1 MKKHLLIII
10 LLIFTGTLFCQS
22 KTDSALTF
30 INKKDFKKA
39 VDVADR
45 LIKMDSTDQALK
57 ILINITSNDSTD
69 KSAYD
74 LIGDIY
80 NGMKVYV
87 LALQNYR
94 QAEKLDSTD
103 VAVKFKIA
111 SILERQQKYTDAA
124 NKYLQVIA
132 IDSNYAKAY
141 LKLGELLY
149 YAKQY
154 PNAAFYL
161 AHYLKTNPK
170 DYNVYL
176 YSANSFYLMRNFAKA
191 AEMATDGLQNFPDK
205 TDLKKIAALSYAE
218 MQKFDDAVKYL
229 NTLPDSLIT
238 AEEFARIG
246 REFQAGK
253 QDSMAVIYYKK
264 ALAKDSTLSNLDES
278 VANIYLT
285 DGKYDQAIPYYE
297 KRIKAD
303 STSVSSFV
311 NKALCYIELKGYNDA
326 RIALLNAVHLKN
338 DYMPSLLWL
347 ARTYRYMD
355 SLQTARKVY
364 ENIVQVADTNH
375 SEYQTELSE
384 SYGFF
389 GYLDLLK
396 KRYKP
401 AIEDLNT
408 SLKYAPVSWQY
419 HLWLAQAFALN
430 GQKHE
435 AIKEYKLVLSLNP
448 KNADALKGL
457 KLLGS

>member
-1 MKKHLLIII
+1 MKKYLLVVL
-10 LLIFTGTLFCQS
+10 LLIFSGTLFCQS
-22 KTDSALTF
+22 RTDSAFAF
-30 INKKDFKKA
+30 IQKKDFKNA
-39 VDVADR
+39 VNVAGR
-45 LIKMDSTDQALK
+45 LVKMDSTDQALK
-57 ILINITSNDSTD
+57 ILVAITSNDSTD
-69 KSAYD
+69 KKAYD
-74 LIGDIY
+74 LLGDVY

-103 VAVKFKIA
+103 VSVKFKIG
-111 SILERQQKYTDAA
+111 SILERQEKYTDAA
-124 NKYLQVIA
+124 NKYLQIIA
-132 IDSNYAKAY
+132 IDSNYAEAY

-176 YSANSFYLMRNFAKA
+176 YSANSFYLMRNFPKA
-191 AEMATDGLQNFPDK
+191 AEMATDGLQKFPDK
-205 TDLKKIAALSYAE
+205 TFLKKIAALSYAE
-218 MQKFDDAVKYL
+218 MQKYDDAAKLL

-238 AEEFARIG
+238 AGEFSKIG

-264 ALAKDSTLSNLDES
+264 ALAKDSTLTNLDES
-278 VANIYLT
+278 IANIYLT
-285 DGKYDQAIPYYE
+285 DGKYDLAIPYYD
-297 KRIKAD
+297 KKIKAD

-326 RIALLNAVHLKN
+326 RIALLNAVRLKDN
-338 DYMPSLLWL
+338 YMPSLLWL
-347 ARTYRYMD
+347 ARNYRYMD
-355 SLQTARKVY
+355 SLQAARKVY

-375 SEYQTELSE
+375 TEYSTELSE

-396 KRYKP
+396 KKYKT
-401 AIEDLNT
+401 AIEDLKN
-408 SLKYAPVSWQY
+408 SLKYAPDSWQY
-419 HLWLAQAFALN
+419 HLWLAQAFALD

-435 AIKEYKLVLSLNP
+435 AIKEYKLVLSLDP
-448 KNADALKGL
+448 KNPDALKGL